1 LPKQNKELLLIRG
14 GHDMSFRMVVRGCH
28 QRFAVTAYFPTRFEV
43 GQAFV
48 ELAANRL
55 IHVKNRTEDAVDV
68 GVWPGWSSLHQWNI
82 FAESMLAALGG
93 SC

>member
-1 LPKQNKELLLIRG
+1 
-14 GHDMSFRMVVRGCH
+14 MSFRMVVRGCH

-68 GVWPGWSSLHQWNI
+68 GVWPGPGPVYTSGVFSPK
-82 FAESMLAALGG
+82 E
-93 SC
+93 C